1 MYELKLQAFE
11 GPLDLLLHLI
21 ERDKLDVYDIPVAQV
36 TQQYL
41 AYLNQM
47 QEFNLEIA
55 SEFLVMAATLLQ
67 IKSRMLLP
75 KSVSQDDSSEAEE
88 EDPRVLLMERL
99 VTYRRIKLAAAWLAE
114 KTKNGGKSVARPPLA
129 MPCRR
134 IILTQYALSDL
145 LDALAALFASY
156 VSEPPI
162 FVSREEINIQDK
174 MLDILAL
181 LRRAGREILFSETV
195 FRSGSRHEQVS
206 AFLGVLE
213 LLRLKQ
219 ISIRQTE
226 RFGPIYV
233 ALREAGDDPV
243 L

>member
-1 MYELKLQAFE
+1 MYELKLQVFE

-21 ERDKLDVYDIPVAQV
+21 ERDKLDIYDIPVAQV

-75 KSVSQDDSSEAEE
+75 KIVRQSEETDAEDD
-88 EDPRVLLMERL
+88 DPRALLIERL
-99 VTYRRIKLAAAWLAE
+99 LTYRRIKLAADWLA
-114 KTKNGGKSVARPPLA
+114 KKAKSGGKSLARPPLA
-129 MPCRR
+129 MPCKR
-134 IILTQYALSDL
+134 IILTKYALSDL
-145 LDALAALFASY
+145 LEALAALFASY

-174 MLDILAL
+174 MMDILAL
-181 LRRAGREILFSETV
+181 LRREGREILFSETV

-206 AFLGVLE
+206 AFLGLLE

-219 ISIRQTE
+219 IAIRQTQ

-233 ALREAGDDPV
+233 ALREEGVDPV

>member
-1 MYELKLQAFE
+1 MYEVKLSAFE

-21 ERDKLDVYDIPVAQV
+21 ERDKLDIYDIPVAQV
-36 TQQYL
+36 TAQYL
-41 AYLNQM
+41 AYLRQM

-75 KSVSQDDSSEAEE
+75 KAVPPAQDADGEP
-88 EDPRVLLMERL
+88 EDPRLALMERL

-114 KTKNGGKSVARPPLA
+114 KAKDGGRSVARPPLA

-134 IILTQYALSDL
+134 VVLTRYALEDL
-145 LDALAALFASY
+145 LEALAALFASY
-156 VSEPPI
+156 AGAPPV
-162 FVSREEINIQDK
+162 FVAREEINIQDK
-174 MLDILAL
+174 MADILTL
-181 LRRAGREILFSETV
+181 LKHEQREILFTDTV
-195 FRSGSRHEQVS
+195 FRAGSRREQVA
-206 AFLGVLE
+206 AFLGLLE

-219 ISIRQTE
+219 ISIRQPE

-233 ALREAGDDPV
+233 ALKEDGDEPV